1 MILTLLPIS
10 SAIVN
15 TPPPFGPVA
24 LNNQFASHKHRTLH
38 RECQIRI
45 SLRQICESHLA
56 SQSTRPLYRRGPG
69 TLFGIFSIP
78 LLVKLNPLLL
88 FQLPLFEID
97 TDGSSRTRMQYVMD
111 KRNYALF
118 NFDHGTHDLNID
130 VMVEIKQGEGKTK
143 A

>member
-1 MILTLLPIS
+1 M
-10 SAIVN
+10 
-15 TPPPFGPVA
+15 
-24 LNNQFASHKHRTLH
+24 
-38 RECQIRI
+38 
-45 SLRQICESHLA
+45 CESHLA
-56 SQSTRPLYRRGPG
+56 LQLPRPLYRRGPG
-69 TLFGIFSIP
+69 TLFDIFSIP

>member
-1 MILTLLPIS
+1 M
-10 SAIVN
+10 
-15 TPPPFGPVA
+15 
-24 LNNQFASHKHRTLH
+24 
-38 RECQIRI
+38 
-45 SLRQICESHLA
+45 CESHLA
-56 SQSTRPLYRRGPG
+56 LQLPRPLYRRGPG
-69 TLFGIFSIP
+69 TLLGIFLIP
-78 LLVKLNPLLL
+78 LLVKLNPILL

>member
-1 MILTLLPIS
+1 
-10 SAIVN
+10 
-15 TPPPFGPVA
+15 
-24 LNNQFASHKHRTLH
+24 
-38 RECQIRI
+38 
-45 SLRQICESHLA
+45 
-56 SQSTRPLYRRGPG
+56 
-69 TLFGIFSIP
+69 
-78 LLVKLNPLLL
+78 LLL

-118 NFDHGTHDLNID
+118 NFDHGNHDLNID